1 VVSPLTVVF
10 MSRFSR
16 VALSLAL
23 AVLLTHCATTSG
35 GGGSGEAVKLRFAW
49 PEGLTVQVASAS
61 TVTQDEQPPENSAI
75 EYQLRLEG
83 KGEERRLI
91 SEPLKP
97 PEATGAPPPQGQQ
110 PVTTLVLGPKGEL
123 LRIEG
128 LDPIVREMA
137 GQAESQGLPKE
148 QQDQILALVRDALE
162 QASRSRWEALAGKW
176 NGLSLKPGEAI
187 GRKSQTVVPLFGS
200 TAATLEHVSL
210 KERVPC
216 TEGAV
221 EKRCVRLV
229 LDSSLDPEGLDQAT
243 AELLRKVKS
252 FMKANMGLP
261 DQSIPEMT
269 VMKLRVDTTLELI
282 AEPETLVPHLQRVV
296 TSSQVVLQE
305 PEGEM
310 RKFENQSERLE
321 RFNPVAR

>member
-1 VVSPLTVVF
+1 
-10 MSRFSR
+10 
-16 VALSLAL
+16 
-23 AVLLTHCATTSG
+23 
-35 GGGSGEAVKLRFAW
+35 VKLSFAW

-61 TVTQDEQPPENSAI
+61 TVTQDEQPPENSTL

-97 PEATGAPPPQGQQ
+97 AGVAEAPPEQGQQ
-110 PVTTLVLGPKGEL
+110 PATTIVLGPKGEL
-123 LRIEG
+123 RRIEG
-128 LDPIVREMA
+128 LEPIVQEMA

-187 GRKSQTVVPLFGS
+187 DRKSQTVVPLFGS

-210 KERVPC
+210 KEFVPC
-216 TEGAV
+216 TEGAA

-229 LDSSLDPEGLDQAT
+229 LDSSLDPDGLDQAT
-243 AELLRKVKS
+243 AELVRKVKS

-269 VMKLRVDTTLELI
+269 VMKLRVDTTLEFI
-282 AEPETLVPHLQRVV
+282 AEPETLVPHLQRTV

-321 RFNPVAR
+321 RFTPVAR

>member
-1 VVSPLTVVF
+1 VSPLTGVF
-10 MSRFSR
+10 MPRLSRA
-16 VALSLAL
+16 ALSLAL
-23 AVLLTHCATTSG
+23 LGLLTHCATPSG
-35 GGGSGEAVKLRFAW
+35 AGGSGEAVKLRFAW

-91 SEPLKP
+91 SEPLKSAEP
-97 PEATGAPPPQGQQ
+97 VGAPPEQGPQ

-123 LRIEG
+123 RRIEG
-128 LDPIVREMA
+128 LDPIVQEMA

-176 NGLSLKPGEAI
+176 NGLSLKPGETI

-200 TAATLEHVSL
+200 TAATLEHVSF

-216 TEGAV
+216 TEGAA
-221 EKRCVRLV
+221 ETRCVRLV
-229 LDSSLDPEGLDQAT
+229 LDSSLDPEGLDQAM
-243 AELLRKVKS
+243 AELLLKVKS

-269 VMKLRVDTTLELI
+269 VMKLRVDTTLEFI
-282 AEPETLVPHLQRVV
+282 AEPETLVPHLQRTV

-305 PEGEM
+305 PEGEL

>member
-1 VVSPLTVVF
+1 VSPLTGNF
-10 MSRFSR
+10 KSRLSR
-16 VALSLAL
+16 AALSLAL
-23 AVLLTHCATTSG
+23 AGLLTHCATTSG
-35 GGGSGEAVKLRFAW
+35 ASGSGESVELRFAW

-61 TVTQDEQPPENSAI
+61 TVTQDEQPPESSAI
-75 EYQLRLEG
+75 AYQLRLEG

-97 PEATGAPPPQGQQ
+97 AGSVEALPEQGQQ
-110 PVTTLVLGPKGEL
+110 SATTLVLGPKGEL
-123 LRIEG
+123 RRIEG
-128 LDPIVREMA
+128 LDPIVQEMA

-176 NGLSLKPGEAI
+176 NGLSLKQGETI

-200 TAATLEHVSL
+200 TAATLENVSL
-210 KERVPC
+210 KELVPC
-216 TEGAV
+216 TEGAA

-229 LDSSLDPEGLDQAT
+229 LDSSLDPEGLDQAM

-252 FMKANMGLP
+252 FMMANMGLP

-269 VMKLRVDTTLELI
+269 VMKLRVDTTLEFI
-282 AEPETLVPHLQRVV
+282 AEPETLVPHLQRTV

-321 RFNPVAR
+321 RFTPVSR

>member
-1 VVSPLTVVF
+1 LSPLAGVLC
-10 MSRFSR
+10 SRFYR
-16 VALSLAL
+16 GAFSLAL
-23 AVLLTHCATTSG
+23 AGLLTHCATSPG
-35 GGGSGEAVKLRFAW
+35 AGGSGDDVKLRFAW

-61 TVTQDEQPPENSAI
+61 TTTQGEQPSEQSAI

-83 KGEERRLI
+83 KGGERRLI

-97 PEATGAPPPQGQQ
+97 AGQAVPPPEQGQL
-110 PVTTLVLGPKGEL
+110 PATTLVMGPKGEL

-128 LDPIVREMA
+128 LDPIVQEMA

-148 QQDQILALVRDALE
+148 QQDQIVALVRDALE
-162 QASRSRWEALAGKW
+162 QAARSRWESLAGKW
-176 NGLSLKPGEAI
+176 NGLSLRPGETI
-187 GRKSQTVVPLFGS
+187 NRKSQTVVPLFGS

-216 TEGAV
+216 TEGAA

-229 LDSSLDPEGLDQAT
+229 LDSSLDPDELDQAM

-269 VMKLRVDTTLELI
+269 VMKLRVDTTLEFI
-282 AEPETLVPHLQRVV
+282 AEPETLVPHLQRTV

-305 PEGEM
+305 PEGEL
-310 RKFENQSERLE
+310 RKFESQSERLE
-321 RFNPVAR
+321 RFKPVAR

>member
-1 VVSPLTVVF
+1 VSPLTGVLE
-10 MSRFSR
+10 SRLSR
-16 VALSLAL
+16 AALGLAL
-23 AVLLTHCATTSG
+23 AGLLTHCATTSG
-35 GGGSGEAVKLRFAW
+35 ASGSGEAVKLNFAW
-49 PEGLTVQVASAS
+49 PEGLTVQVVSAS
-61 TVTQDEQPPENSAI
+61 TVTQDEQPPENSAL

-91 SEPLKP
+91 SEPLKRAGSAEAP
-97 PEATGAPPPQGQQ
+97 PEQGQQ
-110 PVTTLVLGPKGEL
+110 PATTLVLGPKGEL
-123 LRIEG
+123 RRIEG
-128 LDPIVREMA
+128 LDSITQEMA
-137 GQAESQGLPKE
+137 AQAESQGLPKE
-148 QQDQILALVRDALE
+148 QQDQILSLVRDALE
-162 QASRSRWEALAGKW
+162 QAARSRWEALAGKW
-176 NGLSLKPGEAI
+176 NGLSLKPGETI
-187 GRKSQTVVPLFGS
+187 DRKSQTVVPLFGS

-210 KERVPC
+210 KEHVPC
-216 TEGAV
+216 TEGAA

-229 LDSSLDPEGLDQAT
+229 LNSSLDPEGLDQST

-269 VMKLRVDTTLELI
+269 VMKLRVDTTLEFI

-310 RKFENQSERLE
+310 KKFENQSERIE
-321 RFNPVAR
+321 RFTPVAR

>member
-1 VVSPLTVVF
+1 
-10 MSRFSR
+10 MSRLSR
-16 VALSLAL
+16 AVSILALSG
-23 AVLLTHCATTSG
+23 LLTHCATSSG
-35 GGGSGEAVKLRFAW
+35 ASGSGEDVKLRFAW

-61 TVTQDEQPPENSAI
+61 TVTQDEQPPQNSAI
-75 EYQLRLEG
+75 AYQLRMEG

-91 SEPLKP
+91 SESLKP
-97 PEATGAPPPQGQQ
+97 AGSAEAPPEQGQQ
-110 PVTTLVLGPKGEL
+110 MATTLVLGPKGEL
-123 LRIEG
+123 RRIEG
-128 LDPIVREMA
+128 LDPIVQEMA

-148 QQDQILALVRDALE
+148 QQEQILALVRDALE
-162 QASRSRWEALAGKW
+162 QASRSRWEALVGKW
-176 NGLSLKPGEAI
+176 NGLSLKPGETI

-200 TAATLEHVSL
+200 TAATLENVSL

-221 EKRCVRLV
+221 ETRCVRLV
-229 LDSSLDPEGLDQAT
+229 LDSSLDPEGLDQAM
-243 AELLRKVKS
+243 AELLVKVKA

-269 VMKLRVDTTLELI
+269 VMKLRVDTTLEFI
-282 AEPETLVPHLQRVV
+282 AEPETLVPHLQRTV

-305 PEGEM
+305 PEGEL

-321 RFNPVAR
+321 RFTPVAR